1 MRHDAL
7 LTRIDQEMAACAH
20 QALASPQ
27 GRDAFE
33 YGRMAGLYAGLSRS
47 RELVIA
53 ALDEDDEKN
62 I

>member
-7 LTRIDQEMAACAH
+7 LKRIEQEMAACAQ

-33 YGRMAGLYAGLSRS
+33 YGRMAGLYAGLRRAS
-47 RELVIA
+47 ELVLA
-53 ALDEDDEKN
+53 ALDDEDEKN
-62 I
+62 L